1 MGKKPQA
8 FIRSKPFQL
17 VFGVYFA
24 TYATANLLDSSYAA
38 KNNLPLSTQSS
49 TSTKLICTTAVSTTT
64 CIYKDGRLAR
74 IFGSAAKSARVPLR
88 SYALFTLR
96 DAVTIHASFTLPV
109 AVAPRLAQFASTS
122 KLGYYFEALK
132 SESISLKTSQMALPA
147 ITQFLTTPIHL
158 LGLDYHNNRG
168 RIDFRNR
175 VSTILN
181 GVRVAIPLRI
191 LRIVPAFGVG
201 NVVNTSMR
209 EALLR

>member
-1 MGKKPQA
+1 MGRRPQA
-8 FIRSKPFQL
+8 FIRSKPLQL

-38 KNNLPLSTQSS
+38 KNGLPPSTQSS
-49 TSTKLICTTAVSTTT
+49 TTTKLMCTTVVSTTT

-109 AVAPRLAQFASTS
+109 AVAPRLAHFFSTS
-122 KLGYYFEALK
+122 NLGYYLKALR
-132 SESISLKTSQMALPA
+132 SESASLKTSQMVLPA
-147 ITQFLTTPIHL
+147 LTQFLTTPIHL

-168 RIDFRNR
+168 RVCFRTR
-175 VSTILN
+175 VSTVVN
-181 GVRVAIPLRI
+181 GFKIACPLRI

-209 EALLR
+209 ETLLR